1 MRYRSDIDGLRAL
14 AVIPVVLFH
23 AGYDWIPG
31 GFVGVDVFFVISGYL
46 ISSIISREMAQGVF
60 TFRGFYERRLRR
72 IIPALLIVLFATL
85 LVGYFLLLPD
95 EYITLSESTASALG
109 FVPNIYFFATAS
121 TYFGLDIV
129 TAPLLHTWSLGIE
142 EQFYLFFPVIVF
154 LLYKYKKQGWIIP
167 VIAALFIASI
177 LANILFAGVQTK
189 FTFYMLPTRAW
200 ELLAGVLL
208 SLGFLPEV
216 RNKLFANLISM
227 AGLVLILG
235 AMLALDET
243 AIFPG
248 VNAIYP
254 VLGAVFIIY
263 ANTHR
268 ETVVSRLLSNKVFVW
283 IGLISYSLYLWH
295 WPVTVYTKLIWD
307 SPLSQLFVVC
317 VSVLLAAISY
327 HYIESRY
334 RKRERK
340 ISILRTLKELGFA
353 SIVISMAAAA
363 IYFNGGLMDRVPD
376 AVNSIAYK
384 KNYGGDIKNCEPF
397 IEGNDRANL
406 CQLGN
411 PKAPPEFVVWGD
423 SHAIAISPALD
434 EAARELGVSGYTM
447 TSGGCRALLGVY
459 RKSKDRCLK
468 FNNQAMSFIKA
479 NPSIKVVFLVGY
491 WRLPLLG
498 ESYDNSNFLIIDEQT
513 KFSSPAENRRVFER
527 GLHRTL
533 AALTGYK
540 VVVVEDIPEI
550 GSQFGKA
557 IANHLARETW
567 LGRNTFT
574 YRVFHDEADAYSK
587 AFLEITENLPEGS
600 DYIKI
605 KPQLCNGLE
614 CKLIIDGELVYADG
628 DHLSGYGAQLL
639 KPMFKD
645 YLRENFGS
653 FLIIN

>member
-1 MRYRSDIDGLRAL
+1 
-14 AVIPVVLFH
+14 
-23 AGYDWIPG
+23 
-31 GFVGVDVFFVISGYL
+31 
-46 ISSIISREMAQGVF
+46 QGTF
-60 TFRGFYERRLRR
+60 TFLGFYERRLRR

-85 LVGYFLLLPD
+85 SVGYFLLLPD

-154 LLYKYKKQGWIIP
+154 LLYKYKKQRWVIP
-167 VIAALFIASI
+167 VIALLFAVSI
-177 LANILFAGVQTK
+177 TANVLFAGVYTK
-189 FTFYMLPTRAW
+189 LTFYMLPTRAW

-208 SLGFLPEV
+208 SLGVLPEV
-216 RNKLFANLISM
+216 RNKLGANLISI

-235 AMLALDET
+235 VMFTLDET
-243 AIFPG
+243 AVFPG

-254 VLGAVFIIY
+254 VLGAVLIIY
-263 ANTHR
+263 ANSHR
-268 ETVVSRLLSNKVFVW
+268 ETVVSRLLSNQLLVW

-307 SPLSQLFVVC
+307 SPLSQVFVVC
-317 VSVLLAAISY
+317 VSIILAAISY
-327 HYIESRY
+327 RYIESRY

-340 ISILRTLKELGFA
+340 VAISRTLKELGAAF
-353 SIVISMAAAA
+353 IMISMAAVA
-363 IYFNGGLMDRVPD
+363 IYFNDGLMDRVPD
-376 AVNSIAYK
+376 EVNRIAYQ
-384 KNYGGDIKNCEPF
+384 KNYGGHINRCEPF
-397 IEGNDRANL
+397 IEGSDRASL

-411 PKAPPEFVVWGD
+411 LDTPPAFVVWGD

-459 RKSKDRCLK
+459 RKSKDRCLV
-468 FNNQAMSFIKA
+468 FNNQVMRFIKA

-513 KFSSPAENRRVFER
+513 QFSSPAENRRVFKR

-533 AALTGYK
+533 VALTDYQA
-540 VVVVEDIPEI
+540 VVVEDVPEI

-557 IANHLARETW
+557 LANHLARETW
-567 LGRNTFT
+567 FGRNTFAH
-574 YRVFHDEADAYSK
+574 RVFHDEADAYSE
-587 AFLEITENLPEGS
+587 AFLEITDNLPEGS

-605 KPQLCNGLE
+605 KPHLCNGLE

-628 DHLSGYGAQLL
+628 DHLSGVGAQLL
-639 KPMFKD
+639 KPGFKA
-645 YLRENFGS
+645 YLQEHLSLEPRFQ
-653 FLIIN
+653 